1 MGDIMHSGTVGAGNM
16 EVSRAYVALLRNG
29 KVRREAIPK
38 LRRGVQNVK
47 PASEREACRMQRDRI
62 SKHTLRLTDAQ
73 FMRSADDYG
82 TYIVSH
88 GSRHAELALNAR
100 DERGNAETP

>member
-1 MGDIMHSGTVGAGNM
+1 MSDIMHCGTVGASNV
-16 EVSRAYVALLRNG
+16 EVSRAHVALLRYG

-38 LRRGVQNVK
+38 LRRVVENVK

-82 TYIVSH
+82 SYIVSH

-100 DERGNAETP
+100 DERGNAETA